1 MGRCMI
7 ETTEVF
13 SRLKVGRLAQ
23 GCGMDPHRC
32 GAWPLWARTAKRFAV
47 MKDEDIGFSDMP
59 KLDAIFLRRAG
70 LIEPNLTESITLRVR
85 CLMVAYFKVSGKVTR
100 RGQPRAQA

>member
-1 MGRCMI
+1 
-7 ETTEVF
+7 
-13 SRLKVGRLAQ
+13 
-23 GCGMDPHRC
+23 
-32 GAWPLWARTAKRFAV
+32 

-100 RGQPRAQA
+100 RVGNRVLKRDVWAQREPR